1 MSNQYDED
9 EYETNAMRVL
19 REKAEADS
27 ALIREMRDELSTM
40 RQDRQKD
47 AATKVAR
54 DLGVD
59 PGVLSLAPADA
70 DPAKWLKDNAA
81 LFAKAAPV
89 GGEGQPVQ
97 EAEVESDAPV
107 STIPDD
113 EAAAHE
119 AIASS
124 AREAQA
130 PVGLNSLTSA
140 IAAADSPEAV
150 AALLA
155 KELGHTRVNLG

>member
-1 MSNQYDED
+1 MSNPYEED
-9 EYETNAMRVL
+9 EYESNAMRVL

-27 ALIREMRDELSTM
+27 ALIREMRDELATM
-40 RQDRQKD
+40 RVERQKVE
-47 AATKVAR
+47 AAKVAK

-59 PGVLSLAPADA
+59 PGVLGLVPDGT
-70 DPAKWLKDNAA
+70 DPTEWLKANAA
-81 LFAKAAPV
+81 LFAKA
-89 GGEGQPVQ
+89 GETANP
-97 EAEVESDAPV
+97 EVTDEPEAPV

-119 AIASS
+119 AITSS
-124 AREAQA
+124 AREAQP

-140 IAAADSPEAV
+140 IAAADSPEAI

-155 KELGHTRVNLG
+155 KELGHTRVQ

>member
-1 MSNQYDED
+1 MSNLYEED
-9 EYETNAMRVL
+9 EYESNAMRVL

-27 ALIREMRDELSTM
+27 ALIREMRDELATM
-40 RQDRQKD
+40 RQERQRSE
-47 AATKVAR
+47 AAKVAA

-59 PGVLSLAPADA
+59 PGVLSLAPEGS
-70 DPAKWLKDNAA
+70 DPTEWLKANAN
-81 LFAKAAPV
+81 LFAKTKVDASV
-89 GGEGQPVQ
+89 DDSQ
-97 EAEVESDAPV
+97 EAEDDTSDAPV

-124 AREAQA
+124 AREAQP

-150 AALLA
+150 SALLA
-155 KELGHTRVNLG
+155 KELGNVTLR